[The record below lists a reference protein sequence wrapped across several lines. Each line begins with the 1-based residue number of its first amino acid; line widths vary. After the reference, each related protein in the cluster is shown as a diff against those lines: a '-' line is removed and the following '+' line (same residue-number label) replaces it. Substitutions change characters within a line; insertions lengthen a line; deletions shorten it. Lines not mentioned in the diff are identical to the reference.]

1 MACPVL
7 YLLLVS
13 PVIDE
18 EGTMWFGNSKG
29 MIYLTSEQNGRKA
42 KWHYPVAIT
51 DVLVNGKQSV
61 YAKMSRENNVYKI
74 KLEADQR
81 NLTIRFSGFTYSEPA
96 YMSYKCKMEGI
107 DSDLAIIEWTI

>member
-1 MACPVL
+1 MVRQFERYDL
-7 YLLLVS
+7 SDL
-13 PVIDE
+13 
-18 EGTMWFGNSKG
+18 G
-29 MIYLTSEQNGRKA
+29 A

-107 DSDLAIIEWTI
+107 DSDWQLLSGQSEITYPAIISLEFIGWMIRSRKFA